1 METVA
6 LFEEKVPLTP
16 RDLSKD
22 TVNISG
28 IILKK
33 MRSKLEG
40 RCSLHGWVRPNS
52 VKILSRSM
60 GYFEKGR
67 FTGDI
72 VYHIQAEGRV
82 VNPPSGI
89 EVVGEVVRKNKM
101 GMFVN
106 YQDAIN
112 IILPRD
118 LHIGDEDYDSIEIGE
133 RIRVEIKKSRY
144 QVNDEFI
151 LSVGIFLGRSSG
163 PAEPLPVV
171 KEEEELAVE
180 EKEKE
185 KEKAE
190 VEEEVEEEPVAPAPA
205 PVAAAA
211 APVAAAAAPVA
222 AAPALPPV
230 AVTATGNSMQTVTF
244 QNKSPEFSELN
255 NLHVAP
261 FTIDGKQYASVEHY
275 LQVQK
280 FPSNPDLQEQIRS
293 SKTPSNAKT
302 LAGATDSPVRPDW
315 DAVRDDVVR
324 KALRAKFTQNPN
336 LKDILLSTGDRPLQE
351 ISSDSYWGIGRTK
364 KGKNRLGLLLMELRS
379 SLRAEGQ

>member
-180 EKEKE
+180 EKDKE

-190 VEEEVEEEPVAPAPA
+190 VEEEVEEEPVAPARVAPA
-205 PVAAAA
+205 PVAAA
-211 APVAAAAAPVA
+211 
-222 AAPALPPV
+222 PV

>member
-6 LFEEKVPLTP
+6 LFEEKVPITP

-151 LSVGIFLGRSSG
+151 LSVGIFLGRASG
-163 PAEPLPVV
+163 AAEPLPVV
-171 KEEEELAVE
+171 KEEEELAEPEPEPEPEVE
-180 EKEKE
+180 G
-185 KEKAE
+185 A
-190 VEEEVEEEPVAPAPA
+190 EEEVEEEPV
-205 PVAAAA
+205 VAA
-211 APVAAAAAPVA
+211 APVAAPAAPAPVATSAAAAPVD
-222 AAPALPPV
+222 
-230 AVTATGNSMQTVTF
+230 VTGSSMQPVTF

-261 FTIDGKQYASVEHY
+261 FTVDGKQYASVEHY

-324 KALRAKFTQNPN
+324 KALRAKFTQNPK